1 MNESHETSHPLIA
14 TAICSDLTP
23 NTIMNNMF
31 DSLSKKGKKL
41 RDRLRGKRRRP
52 GGTEANTPGE
62 SATSS
67 GSFFR
72 PDPHVAAGDH
82 DGEGNR
88 TSTDVRPDGSRDQS
102 PQPPQPGP
110 IVAGGGGGVMSTVSQ
125 GASGSTAHTGLRP
138 APGQPVMGGNRP
150 TQISPEQSMSR
161 EIKRLIV
168 RLC

>member
-1 MNESHETSHPLIA
+1 
-14 TAICSDLTP
+14 
-23 NTIMNNMF
+23 MF
-31 DSLSKKGKKL
+31 DSLSKKGRKL
-41 RDRLRGKRRRP
+41 RDRLRGKKHKA

-62 SATSS
+62 SANSS
-67 GSFFR
+67 GSFLR
-72 PDPHVAAGDH
+72 PDPHVVASGH

-88 TSTDVRPDGSRDQS
+88 TSTDVRQDHSRDQS

-125 GASGSTAHTGLRP
+125 ETSGSTANIGLRP